1 MYRTNPNPETDPWV
15 ITGAMKVNRL
25 LTRAEQADIVRN
37 AGREPQQIQ
46 EGDIVTDDV
55 VNSINQEIESAPK
68 FSLRDNQG
76 NPLNQDG
83 TLKLEKIKSVDDLTE
98 EDFTNAFRNV
108 ELPAIPKNVDDAIGA
123 NGKTV
128 VIKKNIFEKNW
139 NAHKFTSA
147 ESKKVLNEAL
157 YNTDLVGHTQPTKKP
172 NHWVIIKLDDKSPI
186 TILEVNDNKGNVEV
200 VGWYTLDE
208 RNLGRIKRQAERN
221 GGELIM
227 LTPKDDKV
235 ESLSTPPLS
244 STANVANSSETSK
257 GSGPKYSMISIQIE
271 KHHHS
276 VRSTRLKTHT
286 LVVRMLLPLQR

>member
-1 MYRTNPNPETDPWV
+1 MTKSGHSNGKYQHSLAGLKHLPTDGYYMYRTNPNPETDPWV

-221 GGELIM
+221 GG
-227 LTPKDDKV
+227 
-235 ESLSTPPLS
+235 
-244 STANVANSSETSK
+244 
-257 GSGPKYSMISIQIE
+257 
-271 KHHHS
+271 
-276 VRSTRLKTHT
+276 
-286 LVVRMLLPLQR
+286 